1 MEKNNLKNIDL
12 KISYK
17 TSSKDNPINEFYI
30 PCLEHSNKFYRSV
43 GYFRSSI
50 FLITGQAVI
59 DFAKRGG
66 EMFLICSPELTQEDI
81 DTISKG
87 KDSIEGIAN
96 KYIKKDIEKLL
107 EQSEENYSVK
117 ILATLLKVE
126 SLKIKIALKEIGNGI
141 YHAKSGIFSDIKNNQ
156 VSFIGS
162 ANETW
167 NAWDHRGNHEI
178 IEVFS
183 SWEDSNRVS
192 QHKQDFDDLWNG
204 NTSGITTIE
213 FPDAMKEKLLK
224 VAKKNLIDLDLPNL
238 PITPPI
244 IVPVTPPAKKKKIFN
259 LFKHQ
264 EESLNNWKLN
274 NYRGIFE
281 HATGSGKTVTALRA
295 VHDHLQTG
303 GPVLILV
310 PSKLLFIQWKL
321 EIQSE
326 IDDIVF
332 MLAGNNNNKWKKDK
346 LWHFVK
352 EPKMDIPRVV
362 LAIMDTASSDE
373 FLSSFQG
380 SENLLLI
387 ADEVHQIGSNEKSKS
402 LNINAQKRL
411 GLSAT
416 PKRYGDPE
424 GTEKIIRYFEKIID
438 PIFTLNDAIEAK
450 RLVPYNYF
458 PGLLHFTREES
469 EQWSIETKKIS
480 KEIAISSSKKNKT
493 TFSNRAKM
501 LLIQRSRI
509 AKKSR
514 SKIKLAKNIIKTNY
528 EKGQKWLI
536 YCEDTEQLSE
546 VKREIENFGHNV
558 YEYFSNMEGDNSSTL
573 ELYEHSGGILVSIKC
588 LDEGVDIPSISHAII
603 LASSQNP
610 RQFIQRRGRVLRVFD
625 NEKTHANIYD
635 ALITP
640 INIEDEA
647 DQISLLKAEI
657 QRAFEFAK
665 FALNPSAANSLKL
678 KLIDLGVN
686 WGDIIDSGFEEIEE

>member
-1 MEKNNLKNIDL
+1 MAFNKDQFSKSDFSTAEDNVLKN
-12 KISYK
+12 
-17 TSSKDNPINEFYI
+17 FYI
-30 PCLEHSNKFYRSV
+30 PALMESV
-43 GYFRSSI
+43 KYDGAIGFFSTHGLFRV
-50 FLITGQAVI
+50 LQGVEGLV
-59 DFAKRGG
+59 RN
-66 EMFLICSPELTQEDI
+66 
-81 DTISKG
+81 KG
-87 KDSIEGIAN
+87 KMRLVIGKPLKDEEYNAMIENQNSDQIMSQCRDDWSKLFKGNYSEVNRYRLEWFSWLFNNGYLEIKYAIRRRGMFHKKIGVLQDEEGKIITFAGSINFTENALKSNENEPDGNSEQFDVYPSWEIDEFKRHGESKISQFEKVWNNREAN
-96 KYIKKDIEKLL
+96 TETLEIPSDHYKEIQDYFTNNEPPKSKIEKETSDL
-107 EQSEENYSVK
+107 YDRI
-117 ILATLLKVE
+117 IL
-126 SLKIKIALKEIGNGI
+126 G
-141 YHAKSGIFSDIKNNQ
+141 
-156 VSFIGS
+156 
-162 ANETW
+162 
-167 NAWDHRGNHEI
+167 
-178 IEVFS
+178 
-183 SWEDSNRVS
+183 
-192 QHKQDFDDLWNG
+192 
-204 NTSGITTIE
+204 
-213 FPDAMKEKLLK
+213 
-224 VAKKNLIDLDLPNL
+224 KKPPTGGQRTL
-238 PITPPI
+238 PITR
-244 IVPVTPPAKKKKIFN
+244 VHKKKIDN
-259 LFKHQ
+259 LFEHQ
-264 EESLNNWKLN
+264 EEALKNWKIN

-295 VHDHLQTG
+295 IHDHLQTG

-321 EIQSE
+321 EIQAE

-352 EPKMDIPRVV
+352 EPKMDTPRVV

-373 FLSSFQG
+373 FLSAFQG

-424 GTEKIIRYFEKIID
+424 GTEKIISYFEKIID
-438 PIFTLNDAIEAK
+438 PIFTLNDAIESK

-536 YCEDTEQLSE
+536 YCEDIEQLSE

-657 QRAFEFAK
+657 QRAFEFAR
-665 FALNPSAANSLKL
+665 FA
-678 KLIDLGVN
+678 VN
-686 WGDIIDSGFEEIEE
+686 CVTFGE